1 MSDFHFIC
9 EQCGS
14 QDGYLQE
21 AVQEIH
27 PSRLILSQQ
36 LACGFRNHLQWNETW
51 TKRPS
56 EA

>member
-1 MSDFHFIC
+1 MSDVHFIC

-21 AVQEIH
+21 TIQETH

-36 LACGFRNHLQWNETW
+36 LACGFCNHLQWNETW

-56 EA
+56 KA